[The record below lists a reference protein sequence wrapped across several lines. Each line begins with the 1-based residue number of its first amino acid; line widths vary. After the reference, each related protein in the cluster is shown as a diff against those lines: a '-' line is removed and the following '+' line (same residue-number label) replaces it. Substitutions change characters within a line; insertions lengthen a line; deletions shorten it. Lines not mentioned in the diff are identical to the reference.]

1 MHETSPGL
9 NIAEGG
15 NAPEAGA
22 NGCKTGT
29 LVAYNAKAH
38 TEFTDADGI
47 LMSYNVNA
55 NTGSDLVCADDYKPR
70 FVRVQIPGVTD
81 AK

>member
-1 MHETSPGL
+1 MQ
-9 NIAEGG
+9 
-15 NAPEAGA
+15 
-22 NGCKTGT
+22 TGT
-29 LVAYNAKAH
+29 LVTYNAKAH

-55 NTGSDLVCADDYKPR
+55 NTGSDLVCANDYKPR
-70 FVRVQIPGVTD
+70 FVRVPIPGVTD